1 VEILFLRHEKKDW
14 NGKQEIA
21 PNNYYFCKD
30 TLQYFKYLQ
39 NMSKKSTI
47 QVEKVNNHIV
57 NWLKEYAIAS
67 KTNGF
72 VIGISGG
79 VDSAVTSTLCA
90 QTGLPTLCVEMPIH
104 QAESH
109 VSRGKEHIAQLK
121 SRFSNVSSVST
132 DLTSVFDNFVELVPS
147 GDDEDRKNL
156 TLANTRARL
165 RMTTLYYHAGING
178 YLVAGTGNKVE
189 DFGVGFYTK
198 YGDGGVD
205 LSPIADLMKSDVF
218 TLGEFLKIPESI
230 LKAEPSDG
238 LFGDARTDEEQL
250 GASYDELEWAMLE
263 DEKGKTANDYSVR
276 EQVAFSIYKRLNTIN
291 QHKMHPIPVC
301 FVPSEFK

>member
-1 VEILFLRHEKKDW
+1 MEILFLRYEKKDW

-30 TLQYFKYLQ
+30 TLQYLKFLQ

-121 SRFSNVSSVST
+121 VRFSNVSSTIT
-132 DLTSVFDNFVELVPS
+132 DLTSVFDSFVALVPD
-147 GDDEDRKNL
+147 GNDEDRKHL

-165 RMTTLYYHAGING
+165 RMTTLYYHAGIKS

-189 DFGVGFYTK
+189 DFGVGFYSK

-218 TLGEFLKIPESI
+218 ALGEFLKIPESI

-263 DEKGKTANDYSVR
+263 DEKGKTAADFSGR

-291 QHKMHPIPVC
+291 QHKMNPIPVC
-301 FVPSEFK
+301 LIPLEFK